1 MLFNEYPYDCKN
13 KSEIIEQIK
22 SNKPLKKSNNREL
35 DDLINKIFNQRI
47 SWDRFISHPF
57 FLQDKVKL
65 PSFNLYCEKHP
76 NEYLICYC
84 PQCKCN
90 LCFSCNKEHSSK
102 SHQTILFGDIGFNED
117 EMYFLK
123 IKKERFENNLKK
135 LNKMK
140 DDIDKFYKKIKSIK
154 ENCSIYKEDYKNNF
168 KIYYI
173 DLLQIIN
180 EKYEFEKKY
189 YELPKIVKW
198 ELKYIN

>member
-1 MLFNEYPYDCKN
+1 
-13 KSEIIEQIK
+13 
-22 SNKPLKKSNNREL
+22 
-35 DDLINKIFNQRI
+35 
-47 SWDRFISHPF
+47 
-57 FLQDKVKL
+57 
-65 PSFNLYCEKHP
+65 
-76 NEYLICYC
+76 
-84 PQCKCN
+84 
-90 LCFSCNKEHSSK
+90 
-102 SHQTILFGDIGFNED
+102 
-117 EMYFLK
+117 MYFLK

-140 DDIDKFYKKIKSIK
+140 DDIDKF
-154 ENCSIYKEDYKNNF
+154 YKNNF